1 MLREEW
7 VNPEELEAVLH
18 ELHADELQ
26 ERLHHDPIVEDDL
39 HPDDVTV
46 AAISEVTGATPETV
60 MRILQEIRRD
70 RREEDLAHRLA
81 KLEEPLYRV
90 ERPSPDYATRP
101 SNLNDAFA
109 RRHTV
114 NSTLSD
120 LERREVK
127 RIKNKLRTRNS
138 KPTSTQSELEEE
150 KARRLAIILYI
161 LLAVIPFALYILQS
175 SSGR

>member
-18 ELHADELQ
+18 ELHADEFQ
-26 ERLHHDPIVEDDL
+26 DRLHHTAEVEEE

-60 MRILQEIRRD
+60 MRILQEVRRD

-127 RIKNKLRTRNS
+127 RIKNKLRSGNG

-150 KARRLAIILYI
+150 KARRLAIILYV
-161 LLAVIPFALYILQS
+161 LLAVVPFALYVLQS